1 MHRKYKLVLLLLT
14 ITSLLG
20 GCFGGNSEM
29 EPMKD
34 GKGKLKIVYKDEES
48 FNRDYGNLFLM
59 KYPDIEVEVIAQD
72 DLFDQSAEQNAPFD
86 LNEEKKKVIEK
97 FKPDVLLLNE
107 SMFETFAQDG
117 RLYDLDMV
125 INQDKYDIN
134 GFMPGLIDRLK
145 EKGNGKLFGL
155 APYFETPVLY
165 YNRGL
170 FKQYNIEPPR
180 DQMSWKE
187 LLDLASRFAKE
198 GAYGLYQTEKPEKL
212 VYDIAAG
219 SGLRLVDAKGE
230 KLLIQS
236 EGWKEAITMTT
247 EAIRNK
253 SVYIPEQDANN
264 ERMDRYYEPFHQEK
278 AAMTFQESWF
288 SVRLKEVPMYEKTP
302 KIDWGIVTTPVDPAS
317 PNESAYVH
325 LSEIYSISANSE
337 NKRAAWEFIQFV
349 NGTDMAQVATLG
361 NNGKLPTRTGYF
373 KDLEGRSTEPFY
385 LLKPKQ
391 GKGLLD
397 DKNIP
402 HGFYDLFDPLLA
414 EALQAIIDKQK
425 TIDEA
430 LAELE
435 MKGQQALIKARET
448 AAKKS

>member
-1 MHRKYKLVLLLLT
+1 MHSKYKLVLLLLT
-14 ITSLLG
+14 IMSLLG

-29 EPMKD
+29 APLKD
-34 GKGKLKIVYKDEES
+34 GKGKLRIVYKDEES

-72 DLFDQSAEQNAPFD
+72 ELFEQFEQNSSFE
-86 LNEEKKKVIEK
+86 LNEEKKRVIEK
-97 FKPDVLLLNE
+97 YKPDVLLLNE
-107 SMFETFAQDG
+107 SMFEAFAQDG

-125 INQDKYDIN
+125 INQDKYDID
-134 GFMPGLIDRLK
+134 GFMPGLIDKLK
-145 EKGNGKLFGL
+145 EKGNGKLYGL
-155 APYFETPVLY
+155 TPYFETPVLY

-170 FKQYNIEPPR
+170 FKEYNIEPPR
-180 DQMSWKE
+180 DKMSWKE
-187 LLDLASRFAKE
+187 LLDLAGRFANE
-198 GAYGLYQTEKPEKL
+198 GIYGLYQTEKPEKL
-212 VYDIAAG
+212 LYDIATA

-236 EGWKEAITMTT
+236 EGWKEAVTMTAD
-247 EAIRNK
+247 AIRNK

-264 ERMDRYYEPFHQEK
+264 ERRDRFYEPFHQEK

-288 SVRLKEVPMYEKTP
+288 TVRLKEVPMYEKTP
-302 KIDWGIVTTPVDPAS
+302 KIDWGIVTTPVDPAN

-325 LSEIYSISANSE
+325 LSEIYAISANSE
-337 NKRAAWEFIQFV
+337 NKRAAWEFIQFI

-391 GKGLLD
+391 GKGLLE

-402 HGFYDLFDPLLA
+402 RGFTNLFDPLLS

-430 LAELE
+430 LVELE
-435 MKGQQALIKARET
+435 MKGQQALIKAREE